1 MSNSSD
7 LGKETLLLLDEQED
21 YEDSTEIEVILDE
34 LLTEDELVDEVLDNF
49 EDGPEIRTLG
59 FCSLGP
65 VRVPTL
71 TKLEPKAMYLL
82 VVPQGMSL
90 CNMTSVSATV
100 WRQRGLNQSY
110 GFP

>member
-1 MSNSSD
+1 MASRSVKGLATGGPSSD
-7 LGKETLLLLDEQED
+7 LVVQKPKPK
-21 YEDSTEIEVILDE
+21 
-34 LLTEDELVDEVLDNF
+34 
-49 EDGPEIRTLG
+49 GPGPAFGVLG

-100 WRQRGLNQSY
+100 WRQRGLNQSF